1 MLLRLS
7 ESVKIMIA
15 VAILFTYPLQLTAS
29 MEVVWENV
37 KHMFSE
43 KKQTSGYYLVRAIM
57 ITGTG

>member
-1 MLLRLS
+1 MFLRLS

-37 KHMFSE
+37 RNKFSE